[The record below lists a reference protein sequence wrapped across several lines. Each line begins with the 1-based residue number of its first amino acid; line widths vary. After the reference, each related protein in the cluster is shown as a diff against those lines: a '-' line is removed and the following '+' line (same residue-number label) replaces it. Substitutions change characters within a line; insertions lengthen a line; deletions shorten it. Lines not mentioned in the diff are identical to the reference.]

1 MGWLHFP
8 KPRRWWWRGWWQVLH
23 IGGLESPAE
32 AVIFGAIPMHFT
44 GRPGDR
50 HRPAVPIVVVVGGV
64 PAHAHHNAFNLRFSR
79 YLALATAFAR
89 LHDAHGSSPAFECAA
104 YAAVVPHSGR

>member
-1 MGWLHFP
+1 MNL
-8 KPRRWWWRGWWQVLH
+8 R
-23 IGGLESPAE
+23 S
-32 AVIFGAIPMHFT
+32 
-44 GRPGDR
+44 RPGDR
-50 HRPAVPIVVVVGGV
+50 HSDAIPLDVVVGGV
-64 PAHAHHNAFNLRFSR
+64 PAHAHHNAFNLRFSL